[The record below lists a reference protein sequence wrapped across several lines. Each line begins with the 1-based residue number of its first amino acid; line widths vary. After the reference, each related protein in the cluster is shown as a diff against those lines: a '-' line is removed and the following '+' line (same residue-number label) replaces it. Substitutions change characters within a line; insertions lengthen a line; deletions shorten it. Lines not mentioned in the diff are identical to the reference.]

1 MNRKTAGILGAAGG
15 FLTGGPV
22 GAIRGAAGAVGEQ
35 DILEAGPR
43 GLTDKELAALHNRDA
58 RLLAAGGRSDVAIR
72 SRLTEPVTSPGMAMI
87 PMGGP
92 LGMAV
97 LRGYRL
103 NRSTYVTR
111 GGGTSRW
118 PMALV
123 VHPKH
128 TEQVRVRRMNV
139 ANPRAQV
146 ITAAGEGSAA
156 AIAINAD
163 LVAASVDRR
172 DFVAEPDRAAD
183 EDVGTQPAAVDERTE
198 ETRSRQLLEVSAW
211 LSEAA
216 SDAFDAA
223 DPKATADKRIE

>member
-1 MNRKTAGILGAAGG
+1 MSYYRGDYYRGDYYRGDPGLFSFLKKVGKGILGAAGG

-139 ANPRAQV
+139 ANPRALRRALRRASGFV
-146 ITAAGEGSAA
+146 KLARRAHVRLGSF
-156 AIAINAD
+156 I
-163 LVAASVDRR
+163 
-172 DFVAEPDRAAD
+172 
-183 EDVGTQPAAVDERTE
+183 GG
-198 ETRSRQLLEVSAW
+198 
-211 LSEAA
+211 
-216 SDAFDAA
+216 
-223 DPKATADKRIE
+223 KKKKKK